1 MCGDRVRVTM
11 DAETRFA
18 TLFAEAY
25 PALQRYARYRGLRGA
40 DADDLVAETLT
51 VAWRRLDDVP
61 DDDPI
66 PWLFAVARNLWR
78 NDRRRDG
85 RRRRIAAELPL
96 DIGGPEPAR
105 AAAPPDEPDDLA
117 ASRIGRALA
126 TLPDTDQEVLRL
138 IVWDGLTAAQ
148 AGVVLGCRAGAVRVR
163 LHRARARLARA
174 LEPEETPAPPA
185 TGPGHA
191 HPDKEK
197 VDELHP

>member
-1 MCGDRVRVTM
+1 M

-85 RRRRIAAELPL
+85 RRRRIAAELL
-96 DIGGPEPAR
+96 ADGRDR
-105 AAAPPDEPDDLA
+105 AIDAAPPDEPVSLVA
-117 ASRIGRALA
+117 TRIGRALA
-126 TLPDTDQEVLRL
+126 SLPDSDQEVLRL
-138 IVWDGLTAAQ
+138 VVWDGLTAAQ
-148 AGVVLGCRAGAVRVR
+148 AGVVLGCRPGAVRVR
-163 LHRARARLARA
+163 LHRARNRLARA
-174 LEPEETPAPPA
+174 LDAAETPPPA
-185 TGPGHA
+185 TTGPGHED
-191 HPDKEK
+191 PDEET
-197 VDELHP
+197 VDGHVN

>member
-1 MCGDRVRVTM
+1 M

-18 TLFAEAY
+18 TLFAEVY

-85 RRRRIAAELPL
+85 RRRRIAAELPIEL
-96 DIGGPEPAR
+96 ASAGRD
-105 AAAPPDEPDDLA
+105 AAPPDEP
-117 ASRIGRALA
+117 ASLTETRIGRALA
-126 TLPDTDQEVLRL
+126 HLSDADQEVLRL
-138 IVWDGLTAAQ
+138 VVWDGLTAAQ
-148 AGVVLGCRAGAVRVR
+148 AGVVLGRRAGAVRVR
-163 LHRARARLARA
+163 LHRARNRLAQVLGA
-174 LEPEETPAPPA
+174 AETPLPPA
-185 TGPGHA
+185 TGPGHDD
-191 HPDKEK
+191 PDKET
-197 VDELHP
+197 VDGPIN